1 MRYEWFIWSLAA
13 LYALE
18 ALFFFLV
25 VNSVCK
31 MLVIPR
37 TEKNLESEEIFFCFR
52 VSFWI
57 SILQYRASA
66 QEDQM

>member
-1 MRYEWFIWSLAA
+1 MRYEWFIRSLAALYA

-18 ALFFFLV
+18 ALFFFLA

-31 MLVIPR
+31 LLVIPQ

-52 VSFWI
+52 VSF
-57 SILQYRASA
+57 
-66 QEDQM
+66 